1 MGYHWNDIAIRA
13 RELGLDRVR
22 PGDIATI
29 AGILHQV
36 DPIPFPGGVLDQVR
50 DFLIDSVRNKGLKED
65 RPGGVYLTF
74 FGSDAGS
81 EFMKVG
87 VSSNLK
93 SRINTIRTSNPML
106 SLWTWVAD
114 MPGMKD
120 ARRLERGILTH
131 LVDSAASG
139 EWVKARCNNV
149 DCAQALVDSIAE
161 FANEALIFGPVQFA
175 RVES

>member
-1 MGYHWNDIAIRA
+1 MNYHWNDIAIRA

-22 PGDIATI
+22 PSDMSTI

-36 DPIPFPGGVLDQVR
+36 DHLPFPGGTLDQVR
-50 DFLIDSVRNKGLKED
+50 DFLIDAIRNKVLKEH

-74 FGSDAGS
+74 FGSCAGS

-93 SRINTIRTSNPML
+93 SRISTIRTSNPML

-114 MPGMKD
+114 MPDMKD
-120 ARRLERGILTH
+120 ARRLERGILSH
-131 LVDSAASG
+131 LAESAASG
-139 EWVKARCNNV
+139 EWVKARCTNV

-161 FANEALIFGPVQFA
+161 FANEALIFGPVRFA
-175 RVES
+175 RVDS